1 MDAIKVTNFRKILV
15 KKPFFE
21 LTPKGYM
28 THDGYY
34 KNEVS
39 DNEDPQMPQDTL
51 YRVIKTQKDFLRES
65 ILRPT
70 KSSTRIST
78 LTSGERTRKT
88 GNGMSRRFKER
99 HLLSSKLFIR
109 SMFFT

>member
-28 THDGYY
+28 THDGYCR
-34 KNEVS
+34 NEVS

-51 YRVIKTQKDFLRES
+51 YRVIKTL
-65 ILRPT
+65 
-70 KSSTRIST
+70 
-78 LTSGERTRKT
+78 
-88 GNGMSRRFKER
+88 
-99 HLLSSKLFIR
+99 
-109 SMFFT
+109 